1 MESKSTTQKILTQP
15 VSSKHRHWKG
25 YNPKNYT
32 MRAILVDDEPDG
44 IRTLQK
50 MLERHC
56 PHVTVVATCNGA
68 ARAKEQLELLRPD
81 VIFLDIQM
89 PGKSGLEL
97 LTELTESS
105 INEFEVIFVTA
116 HNEYMLQA
124 LQYSAADYLL
134 KPVDEDRLIEAV
146 QRVEKRLEAGKQEEW
161 TETLLHNLSKAG
173 NPSEMRLC
181 LPTLK
186 GFIVLKLDEIVY
198 CEAERSYTVFHLAGN
213 KTVTVSKSLIE
224 YDTILKDTS
233 FFRIHKS
240 FLINLHHVREYQR
253 GEGGMVI
260 MSDNA
265 EIEVSRRKKEQF
277 LLKVKEIFR
286 Y

>member
-1 MESKSTTQKILTQP
+1 MK
-15 VSSKHRHWKG
+15 
-25 YNPKNYT
+25 
-32 MRAILVDDEPDG
+32 AILVDDEPDG
-44 IRTLQK
+44 IRTLKK
-50 MLERHC
+50 MLELHC
-56 PHVTVVATCNGA
+56 PQVNVAATCSNA
-68 ARAKEQLELLRPD
+68 TVAKHQIKEIEPD
-81 VIFLDIQM
+81 VVFLDIHM

-97 LTELTESS
+97 LSELPAK
-105 INEFEVIFVTA
+105 NFEIIFVTA

-134 KPVDEDRLIEAV
+134 KPVDEDRLISAV
-146 QRVEKRLEAGKQEEW
+146 QRVEHRLEAGKREDM

-173 NPSEMRLC
+173 SPSEMRLC

-186 GFIVLKLDEIVY
+186 GFIVLKLEEIIY
-198 CEAERSYTVFHLAGN
+198 CEAERSYTVFHLENN
-213 KTVTVSKSLIE
+213 KTVIVSKPLLDYE
-224 YDTILKDTS
+224 NLLKDTS
-233 FFRIHKS
+233 FLRIHKS

-265 EIEVSRRKKEQF
+265 EIEVSRRKKDQF
-277 LLKVKEIFR
+277 LVKIKEAFR